1 MLNVFWS
8 INVHII
14 LALVAAAALAG
25 CAAPRAQQAP
35 MAVQVM
41 PNDCANRAAIIN
53 WLTQQ
58 AAISRHPLES
68 QDAYEQNQRQIRYR
82 IWTIRYNC
90 QPA

>member
-1 MLNVFWS
+1 MRT
-8 INVHII
+8 I
-14 LALVAAAALAG
+14 LALAVVAALTG
-25 CAAPRAQQAP
+25 CAAPRAHQPP

-41 PNDCANRAAIIN
+41 PNDCANRGAIVN

-58 AAISRHPLES
+58 ASVPKSSLES
-68 QDAYEQNQRQIRYR
+68 QQSYDQTQRQIRHR